1 MSEQELPDAGR
12 ELARYIDHTLL
23 KPDATPAAI
32 SNLCKEALEARFK
45 AVCVSGAHV
54 ASAVRLLEDSPVAVA
69 CVVGFPLGSS
79 STEAKVC
86 EARAYRDAG
95 AAELDV
101 VLNIGWLKS
110 GETARIA
117 RELQALREALP
128 GAVLKLILET
138 CYLAEAE
145 KESACRL
152 ALAAGWDFVK
162 TSTGFGT
169 AGATLD
175 DVRLM
180 KRIVGNAMEV
190 KASGGIRDRKSA
202 LAFIAAG
209 ATRIGTSSGL
219 RILEST

>member
-1 MSEQELPDAGR
+1 MDLAG
-12 ELARYIDHTLL
+12 YIDHTLL
-23 KPDATPAAI
+23 KPGATTAAI
-32 SNLCKEALEARFK
+32 RELCKEAMEAGFK

-54 ASAVRLLEDSPVAVA
+54 GTAVSLLKGSPVAVA
-69 CVVGFPLGSS
+69 SVVGFPLGSS
-79 STEAKVC
+79 STAAKVC

-110 GETARIA
+110 GETGMLAS
-117 RELQALREALP
+117 ELNALRDAVP
-128 GAVLKLILET
+128 GAILKLILET
-138 CYLAEAE
+138 CYLSDAE

-152 ALAAGWDFVK
+152 ALEAGWDFVK

-169 AGATLD
+169 SGATLE

-180 KRIVGNAMEV
+180 KRIAGNAMQV
-190 KASGGIRDRKSA
+190 KASGGIRDRASA

-219 RILEST
+219 SILDSR

>member
-1 MSEQELPDAGR
+1 MSEQGNPEAGHS
-12 ELARYIDHTLL
+12 LARYIDHTLL

-32 SNLCKEALEARFK
+32 SQLCKEALEVHFK

-54 ASAVRLLEDSPVAVA
+54 EAAVRMLENSPVAVA

-79 STEAKVC
+79 STAAKIC
-86 EARAYRDAG
+86 EARAYRDSG

-110 GETARIA
+110 GETARVA
-117 RELQALREALP
+117 EELQALREAVP
-128 GAVLKLILET
+128 EVVLKLILET
-138 CYLAEAE
+138 CYLTNAE
-145 KESACRL
+145 KESACRM
-152 ALAAGWDFVK
+152 ALTAKWDFVK

-169 AGATLD
+169 GGATLS

-180 KRIVGNAMEV
+180 KRLAGDAMEV
-190 KASGGIRDRKSA
+190 KASGGIRDRDTA

-219 RILEST
+219 RILHSS